1 MLATLIVSGV
11 DDCLFAASCLYM
23 SGQFIILEREIDVLV
38 EKEIGNLVDIF
49 LLSGF

>member
-1 MLATLIVSGV
+1 MLATFIVAGV
-11 DDCLFAASCLYM
+11 DCLFAASCLYM
-23 SGQFIILEREIDVLV
+23 SGQFNILEREIDVLV